1 MAGLCVS
8 QRRCQA
14 TGKLLFSPY
23 TGQLGAHIPSL
34 LVRCHKPFIGRSVA
48 RLKQINTR
56 PPSSHPHPRSREA
69 QKGLQRVRVRKR
81 ARGSRDARGPCG
93 ACSARE
99 GIFVRRLLVH
109 GPGVWSGSAPSARL
123 ELLRMP
129 APKTIPTLSFSGSKG
144 KPRQAEQPARR
155 GRKLLGGQ
163 LPGSGLRSPP
173 PNPGSSLAP
182 RPAPRAPSPCPRDG
196 SRTRTPAW
204 VVRAGADSP
213 GRARRGAAAAFSA
226 ADKVSQAPSGH
237 RSGSRSGRSSP
248 GRAAGGGRGCGRQGC
263 GERRGMGP
271 ERASAGAASSRR
283 PRRSPRPVP
292 PPARLRCGA
301 SGPGRA
307 ERREIVS
314 TANKKRRHM
323 TRQEEGKRGEGGAE
337 GAGETENVGWA
348 TPGCGAGP
356 QGGPLARLGSRAPVQ
371 HPGDPGKPGR
381 WRVAGPLPCF
391 GPHGRCC
398 AAGNVS
404 PQRFYPGR
412 LPYKARK

>member
-1 MAGLCVS
+1 M
-8 QRRCQA
+8 
-14 TGKLLFSPY
+14 
-23 TGQLGAHIPSL
+23 
-34 LVRCHKPFIGRSVA
+34 
-48 RLKQINTR
+48 
-56 PPSSHPHPRSREA
+56 
-69 QKGLQRVRVRKR
+69 
-81 ARGSRDARGPCG
+81 
-93 ACSARE
+93 
-99 GIFVRRLLVH
+99 
-109 GPGVWSGSAPSARL
+109 
-123 ELLRMP
+123 
-129 APKTIPTLSFSGSKG
+129 
-144 KPRQAEQPARR
+144 
-155 GRKLLGGQ
+155 
-163 LPGSGLRSPP
+163 
-173 PNPGSSLAP
+173 AP

-263 GERRGMGP
+263 GERRGMGS

-371 HPGDPGKPGR
+371 HPGDPGSRAGGAWPAPSPASGHTGGAAQLATCRRSAFTPAACLTRLESKNKKNYDVSEVSEGEERRFHFSPSTTAALPRRVQSSSTMYLLPGTR
-381 WRVAGPLPCF
+381 
-391 GPHGRCC
+391 
-398 AAGNVS
+398 N
-404 PQRFYPGR
+404 
-412 LPYKARK
+412 